1 VAAGQFDEAINRAL
15 DEYELMRRKAVAW
28 DILLIT
34 ARTAEGHISPS
45 GLLDLMNR
53 LVHPA
58 QEASS
63 S

>member
-1 VAAGQFDEAINRAL
+1 MATGQFDEAINRAL

-28 DILLIT
+28 DELL
-34 ARTAEGHISPS
+34 AFVAGPGYAP
-45 GLLDLMNR
+45 GLLAKMNE